1 MRRSS
6 EYLDRMKVGTR
17 GDSASTTQRL
27 KDAHDMNLRMVGV
40 KVDTHRDSSYSLALS
55 GTPRHRHLRTY
66 CDLPL
71 RVVW

>member
-17 GDSASTTQRL
+17 GDSASTKQRL

-40 KVDTHRDSSYSLALS
+40 KVDTHRVVGHPA
-55 GTPRHRHLRTY
+55 PRHLRTY
-66 CDLPL
+66 CDLRL